1 MVASPSAMPFWGGE
15 RQVHL
20 VWVRVGVRDS
30 VRVRVRARA
39 MVRTA
44 GPPIREQLD
53 GRRVRLVRD
62 KIRIR

>member
-20 VWVRVGVRDS
+20 VRVRAGIRDS

-39 MVRTA
+39 TVRAA
-44 GPPIREQLD
+44 GPPIRE
-53 GRRVRLVRD
+53 
-62 KIRIR
+62 